1 MCQVIHYHSFHSQ
14 SHPEGERRVVAD
26 AHLACR
32 GQKANGAIVDMLVTI
47 PQTLAREDV
56 LDQLGGCN
64 GIVGWHFMCNRL
76 PKTRPERLWFVHQG
90 ELIGSLP
97 VTKIE
102 ESGRPRTLRRAD
114 GSPLHTNRK
123 FAIVASGELV
133 LLDPMPPRKGFQGW
147 RYFDGICPA
156 CKGLGGLIGGDGT
169 CVRECSFC
177 RGFGSLPRG
186 EKS

>member
-1 MCQVIHYHSFHSQ
+1 MVDALEWAGHV
-14 SHPEGERRVVAD
+14 PREGGF
-26 AHLACR
+26 LM
-32 GQKANGAIVDMLVTI
+32 DMLVTI

-102 ESGRPRTLRRAD
+102 ESGRPRTLRRCR
-114 GSPLHTNRK
+114 PVHHRPRR
-123 FAIVASGELV
+123 AS
-133 LLDPMPPRKGFQGW
+133 R
-147 RYFDGICPA
+147 
-156 CKGLGGLIGGDGT
+156 
-169 CVRECSFC
+169 
-177 RGFGSLPRG
+177 
-186 EKS
+186 